1 MIASY
6 PTAGEEPML
15 ITSTPTIMGYRITH
29 VFGVVFG
36 VVVRSR
42 GLGGNIMAG
51 LRSIGGG
58 EIHEYTQ
65 LLEETRTQ
73 AIGRMAD
80 RATQLGA
87 NAIVSMR
94 FDSSAIG
101 DIMSEIVA
109 FGTAVVVVADEANV
123 PPPPGQD

>member
-1 MIASY
+1 
-6 PTAGEEPML
+6 ML
-15 ITSTPTIMGYRITH
+15 ITSTPTITGFRITQ

-65 LLEETRTQ
+65 LLEQTRVQ
-73 AIGRMAD
+73 AIERMRD
-80 RATQLGA
+80 RAQQLGA

-109 FGTAVVVVADEANV
+109 FGTAVTVVPDPSAP
-123 PPPPGQD
+123 PPPPGQE